1 MTTKIES
8 SFLYAQVDE
17 NDVIMVGFA
26 DDEFETSNYILLQK
40 ALVINEQDK
49 KLGLDKV
56 HITYSNQVNS
66 TYGEILKVVLKNG
79 LAEITFD
86 SKTANELNID
96 EQLEIIFPP
105 NNTKLAEVKHYLAQ
119 MFAGKDGVF
128 NSEV

>member
-119 MFAGKDGVF
+119 MFAGKDGVY
-128 NSEV
+128 